1 MVWCVCM
8 CKSHRDAIWGS
19 PSRFCPLA
27 QFALRMQKP
36 GPRAVSVLG
45 LGICAALFP
54 QVASLAVPLPPMG
67 VSGLTRLRVTD
78 NKGGFPPGPVP
89 MGSREPGTLGRAA
102 QQASQSRYFNCR
114 APPPPGPRAS
124 PRMAGGPGWE
134 KQRWFHPGLLQV
146 SLPWSPGVCV
156 LATTT
161 LAGRHAM
168 SLSLV

>member
-1 MVWCVCM
+1 
-8 CKSHRDAIWGS
+8 
-19 PSRFCPLA
+19 
-27 QFALRMQKP
+27 MQKL

-45 LGICAALFP
+45 WGICAALFP

-78 NKGGFPPGPVP
+78 NKGGFPPW
-89 MGSREPGTLGRAA
+89 
-102 QQASQSRYFNCR
+102 
-114 APPPPGPRAS
+114 PRAHGLQGAWNAGEGRPSRPHSLDTFIAEPLRVS
-124 PRMAGGPGWE
+124 PGMAGGPGWE
-134 KQRWFHPGLLQV
+134 KQLWFHPGPLQV
-146 SLPWSPGVCV
+146 SSPWSPGVCV